1 MWLLRRVEVW
11 KWKVRQQPTNTNT
24 TNKQGT
30 HTELRYQIRIASKQ
44 ALQASKEKQASKA
57 SKQPQ
62 NNAMHLK

>member
-1 MWLLRRVEVW
+1 MWLLGRVECGSG
-11 KWKVRQQPTNTNT
+11 KSDNNQPNTNT
-24 TNKQGT
+24 VNKQGT